1 MIILLGMTSRFA
13 TNFVFSPQG
22 QAEYLQVDRDGLP
35 VQGQVPLTY
44 QRYSGNGNTT
54 IVYDGSNVLSV
65 ESTLSAGV
73 LTIDFSAMNNY
84 LGRTLQFVCDK
95 VTLNNIV
102 FDFGTGELIVPP
114 LSTPFNSTTLT
125 PDRTPAVALLT
136 FYDLDKAI
144 VVNNFVTFPAD
155 IIPGG
160 PGQVLTT
167 DFTTGVV
174 EWQDL
179 PLPKTLNFQWSTD
192 AGNDLNNVT
201 AQQISWIEDPGNNNT
216 TLTLGGGTAPGTCQ
230 TFTVTQAGPY
240 TISSQQFVVADP
252 SIAFRNFISVV
263 NLGSVWAYNES
274 SMGLTGNRTN
284 ASITLNLQEN
294 DIIAVY
300 MGNAAGA
307 VTPMTPLDASYG
319 NLSIIQHVYY

>member
-1 MIILLGMTSRFA
+1 MTSRFA
-13 TNFVFSPQG
+13 TNYVFRSQG
-22 QAEYLQVDRDGLP
+22 QVEYLEVDRDGAPL
-35 VQGQVPLTY
+35 QGQTPLTY

-54 IVYDGSNVLSV
+54 IVYDGSNVLV
-65 ESTLSAGV
+65 IESTLSAGP

-84 LGRTLQFVCDK
+84 LGRTLQFVCDR
-95 VTLNNIV
+95 VVLNNVV
-102 FDFGTGELIVPP
+102 FDFGTGELFVPP
-114 LSTPFNSTTLT
+114 ISTPFNSTTLT

-144 VVNNFVTFPAD
+144 IVHNFVTFPAD

-167 DFTTGVV
+167 NAGTGVV
-174 EWQDL
+174 DWEDV

-192 AGNDLNNVT
+192 LANNLNDVT

-240 TISSQQFVVADP
+240 TISNQEFVIADP
-252 SIAFRNFISVV
+252 SISYRNFVSVV
-263 NLGSVWAYNES
+263 NLSSVWGYNES
-274 SMGLTGNRTN
+274 SMGLTGSRTG
-284 ASITLNLQEN
+284 SSVTLNLQVG
-294 DIIAVY
+294 DIIAAY
-300 MGNAAGA
+300 MGNADGPTTT
-307 VTPMTPLDASYG
+307 VTPLDASYG
-319 NLSIIQHVYY
+319 NISIIQHVY